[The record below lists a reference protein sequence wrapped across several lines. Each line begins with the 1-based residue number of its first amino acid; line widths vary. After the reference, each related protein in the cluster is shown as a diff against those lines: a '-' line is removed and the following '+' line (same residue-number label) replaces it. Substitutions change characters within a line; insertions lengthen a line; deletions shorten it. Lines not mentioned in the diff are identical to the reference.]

1 MRRTAR
7 SSPEIPSLQTRDCTG
22 IARSIEGSSRR
33 AGPAG
38 KSTRT
43 ATGEADT
50 MDAISGS
57 SDLGQQQFLELLVT
71 QLKNQD
77 PLEPVE
83 QTEFISQL
91 AQFSVVEGVETLNLQ
106 FDDMLRLQQ
115 LTEGAQLVGRT
126 VEFISPI
133 TGETVQAPV
142 QEARVLDG
150 RMMLTAGTDVVPLD
164 QVLAVVDSTEAS
176 G

>member
-1 MRRTAR
+1 
-7 SSPEIPSLQTRDCTG
+7 
-22 IARSIEGSSRR
+22 
-33 AGPAG
+33 
-38 KSTRT
+38 
-43 ATGEADT
+43 